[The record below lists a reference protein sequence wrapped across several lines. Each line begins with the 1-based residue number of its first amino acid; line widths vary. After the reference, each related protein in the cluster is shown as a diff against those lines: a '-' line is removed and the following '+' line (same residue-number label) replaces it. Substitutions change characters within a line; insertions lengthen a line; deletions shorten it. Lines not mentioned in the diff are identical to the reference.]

1 MLTDLTQRQGR
12 VDNPSPVRCAAAETM
27 MTLFMNSSREAEER
41 LTREQKRDH
50 QTVKKIRAKGG
61 HKKVFANDQTDDPA
75 SVKKAKSSA
84 SKLVPKLKKVQPITS
99 AFGATDSSPHTTK
112 PEVKME
118 VCDDFDDVMPRKTKK
133 KGDLKSIRAYDSRFI
148 QENIRMGRY
157 TVENNGLNCEKRAR
171 SPERVQEESTSKFL
185 FATSMTANL
194 TLEEQLHMV
203 SNPSYSRKEKS
214 LGLLCEKYVPWPQR
228 NAKLCLRLDECQH
241 KLTRCSPSFLRLYC
255 NDEIEDVSLD
265 IAASKLGVERRRIY
279 DIVNILESIH
289 IVSRKRKNLY
299 NWHGLKSLPTTI
311 HEMKVRTHVTMAPI
325 MTTIL
330 QERYAQEDNESG
342 NESSNSGDDGCKARR
357 RGKSLARLSQLFVKL
372 FLDEENIIIPLDLA
386 AKELIQRDEGL
397 GEIGGNVLKTKIR
410 RLYDIANV
418 LVSVGLIEKVLVP
431 HCRKPLFRW
440 FGGRFNPDVCG
451 IRRWGEGDENMVKE
465 DDDGTKMVVDAKVY
479 GDDSI
484 ASDTESDSEV
494 YARSTPLHLAT
505 LFQAA
510 VPPLSTL
517 KARRSKDTERLSSL
531 LVSAQG
537 ELISMNTTS
546 PQSVAEVGL
555 ASLRPHKLADEHT
568 AAPSKCIAT
577 GRPQSAAQAS

>member
-1 MLTDLTQRQGR
+1 MTMDVSTKKSTSPTRGRTHSRSMDMSPASPIYERQGR

-171 SPERVQEESTSKFL
+171 SPERVQDESTSKFL

-214 LGLLCEKYVPWPQR
+214 LGLLCE
-228 NAKLCLRLDECQH
+228 N
-241 KLTRCSPSFLRLYC
+241 FLRLYC

-311 HEMKVRTHVTMAPI
+311 HEMK
-325 MTTIL
+325 
-330 QERYAQEDNESG
+330 ERYAQEDNESG
-342 NESSNSGDDGCKARR
+342 NESSNSGDDGCKGSDAARR

-451 IRRWGEGDENMVKE
+451 IRRWGEGDETMVKE

>member
-1 MLTDLTQRQGR
+1 MEVEMKESPTRGRSPKKATEECPSTPIYERQER
-12 VDNPSPVRCAAAETM
+12 DDNPSPVRCAAAETM

-50 QTVKKIRAKGG
+50 MNA
-61 HKKVFANDQTDDPA
+61 KKVR
-75 SVKKAKSSA
+75 VKGQKKEVG
-84 SKLVPKLKKVQPITS
+84 VPVSFRDGQAAIMKKLKPN
-99 AFGATDSSPHTTK
+99 A
-112 PEVKME
+112 
-118 VCDDFDDVMPRKTKK
+118 
-133 KGDLKSIRAYDSRFI
+133 LKSTPKIKKEQPEDGEANTTLESSDDMILDVKGELGDDGGDDCQLRKSKKNKNGDMKSLKEFDSRFI

-157 TVENNGLNCEKRAR
+157 TVENNGLNCEKRPR
-171 SPERVQEESTSKFL
+171 SPECEEDTAAKFMFTTSL
-185 FATSMTANL
+185 ATNL

-214 LGLLCEKYVPWPQR
+214 LGLLCE
-228 NAKLCLRLDECQH
+228 N
-241 KLTRCSPSFLRLYC
+241 FLRLYC

-265 IAASKLGVERRRIY
+265 VAASKLGVERRRIY

-311 HEMKVRTHVTMAPI
+311 HEMKA
-325 MTTIL
+325 
-330 QERYAQEDNESG
+330 RYAQEDDDSG
-342 NESSNSGDDGCKARR
+342 NDSEAEDGYKGSDAARR

-451 IRRWGEGDENMVKE
+451 IRRWGEGEEGMVKE
-465 DDDGTKMVVDAKVY
+465 DEGAKIMGSKLYEDGEL
-479 GDDSI
+479 
-484 ASDTESDSEV
+484 ESDSESDSDA
-494 YARSTPLHLAT
+494 YARAMPLKLAS
-505 LFQAA
+505 LFQHAS
-510 VPPLSTL
+510 PLGT
-517 KARRSKDTERLSSL
+517 KQPGKDSERLSSL

-555 ASLRPHKLADEHT
+555 ASLRPHALAT
-568 AAPSKCIAT
+568 ADDATCITNSTQKVQHPSVA
-577 GRPQSAAQAS
+577 

>member
-1 MLTDLTQRQGR
+1 MKAFEKTSTTHIYERQER
-12 VDNPSPVRCAAAETM
+12 VDNPSPIRCAAAETM

-41 LTREQKRDH
+41 LTREQKRDYM
-50 QTVKKIRAKGG
+50 
-61 HKKVFANDQTDDPA
+61 
-75 SVKKAKSSA
+75 SVKKVRVKPRRDLSSSVNDKFMKKSKQYNNKSS
-84 SKLVPKLKKVQPITS
+84 PKIKKEQTS
-99 AFGATDSSPHTTK
+99 G
-112 PEVKME
+112 PEVPTL
-118 VCDDFDDVMPRKTKK
+118 DDFSQEPHVDVKLEFDDEADDAQPRKYKK
-133 KGDLKSIRAYDSRFI
+133 NRNIDLKTLKEFDSRFI

-157 TVENNGLNCEKRAR
+157 TVENNGLNCEKRPR
-171 SPERVQEESTSKFL
+171 SPEHDEETAAKFMFTTSL
-185 FATSMTANL
+185 AANL

-214 LGLLCEKYVPWPQR
+214 LGLLCE
-228 NAKLCLRLDECQH
+228 N
-241 KLTRCSPSFLRLYC
+241 FLRLYC

-265 IAASKLGVERRRIY
+265 VAASKLGVERRRIY

-311 HEMKVRTHVTMAPI
+311 HEMKA
-325 MTTIL
+325 
-330 QERYAQEDNESG
+330 RYAQEDDDSG
-342 NESSNSGDDGCKARR
+342 NESGPSGEEGYKGSDAARR

-451 IRRWGEGDENMVKE
+451 IRRWGEGDEAMVKE
-465 DDDGTKMVVDAKVY
+465 DIGGKRSPKEY
-479 GDDSI
+479 EEGEI
-484 ASDTESDSEV
+484 ETESDSDSDA
-494 YARSTPLHLAT
+494 YHRALPLKLST
-505 LFQAA
+505 LFQQTT
-510 VPPLSTL
+510 PKHLSN
-517 KARRSKDTERLSSL
+517 DNERLSTL

-537 ELISMNTTS
+537 ELVSMNTTS

-555 ASLRPHKLADEHT
+555 TSIRPHSLT
-568 AAPSKCIAT
+568 AS
-577 GRPQSAAQAS
+577 